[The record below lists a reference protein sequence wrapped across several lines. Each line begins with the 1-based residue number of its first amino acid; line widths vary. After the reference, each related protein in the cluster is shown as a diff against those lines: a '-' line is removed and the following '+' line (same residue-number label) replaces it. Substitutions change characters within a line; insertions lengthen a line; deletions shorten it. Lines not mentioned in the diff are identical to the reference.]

1 MHSSCCSVVAFL
13 LIACRVWTRFW
24 GWWVGREGRV
34 CRWWRRREEGS
45 RWEGKS
51 FSQARR
57 HPGDCSRQLDVK
69 LTNNWKEGREAERE
83 EGRGWVRMAL
93 VF

>member
-1 MHSSCCSVVAFL
+1 
-13 LIACRVWTRFW
+13 
-24 GWWVGREGRV
+24 VGREGRV

-69 LTNNWKEGREAERE
+69 LTNNWKEGREGED
-83 EGRGWVRMAL
+83 G
-93 VF
+93 